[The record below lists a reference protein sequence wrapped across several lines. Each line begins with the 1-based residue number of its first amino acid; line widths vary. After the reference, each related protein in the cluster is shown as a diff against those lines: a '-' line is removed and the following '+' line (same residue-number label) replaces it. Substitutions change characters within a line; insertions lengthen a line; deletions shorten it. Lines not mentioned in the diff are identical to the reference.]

1 MCNIRV
7 SADHSDS
14 LIARQALSIV
24 HFKTSSR
31 ALPCRTLDIIFH
43 AIRAE
48 KTAEQG
54 FVFHPVTV
62 VQPPAPPPEPGQP
75 ECLHVLAEYRG

>member
-14 LIARQALSIV
+14 LIAWQALSIV

-31 ALPCRTLDIIFH
+31 ALPCRTLDIISR

-48 KTAEQG
+48 KTAQQG

>member
-31 ALPCRTLDIIFH
+31 ALPCRTLDIIFR

-54 FVFHPVTV
+54 FVPHPVTV